1 MENKKRTITIS
12 ANDGKEFSGTDYIGL
27 VKKCDEYEDK
37 LRKEREQKEEI
48 EQRKEAELKNINDCF
63 DEIIKNI
70 KAYEKATGEILAI
83 NFDPYNITIR
93 VNKESRYARK
103 SENVYS
109 SIEKDIMDIVN
120 SKPNLFFYLDLKINI

>member
-12 ANDGKEFSGTDYIGL
+12 ANDGKEFSGTDYIEL

-37 LRKEREQKEEI
+37 LRKEREQKEKI

-83 NFDPYNITIR
+83 DFDPYNITIR

-120 SKPNLFFYLDLKINI
+120 SKPNLFFI